1 MIIIKEHNK
10 IIVKNIPNFNLAQT
24 LECGQCFRWE
34 NINNKF
40 YGVVRNN
47 KLCVYED
54 NNSLVFENITI
65 EIFENFWRKYFDL
78 DTDYSEII
86 KTLSNKSEILNK
98 IFSKISG
105 IRILNQNFWEVLCSF
120 VISQNNNIPR
130 IKKIISKMCELFGE
144 NLGDG
149 CYSFP
154 SAETIASLSEKDLD
168 LIKSGFRA
176 KYILNAAKYIINNK
190 FIYTEQEL
198 TKIKGVG
205 PKIAQCVL
213 LYACHKL
220 DAFPMDVWMKRIMN
234 DYFPDKLPDFF
245 GEYAGVAQQYLYY
258 YYSIFTR

>member
-1 MIIIKEHNK
+1 MTIIKEHNK
-10 IIVKNIPNFNLAQT
+10 IIVKNMSNFNLAQT

-40 YGVVRNN
+40 YGVAGGN
-47 KLCVYED
+47 KLCVYEG
-54 NNSLVFENITI
+54 NNSLVFEDVNI
-65 EIFENFWRKYFDL
+65 EVFENFWRKYFDL

-86 KTLSNKSEILNK
+86 KNLSNKNEILDK
-98 IFSKISG
+98 IFSEISG
-105 IRILNQNFWEVLCSF
+105 IRILNQDFWETLCSF
-120 VISQNNNIPR
+120 IISQNNNIPR

-144 NLGDG
+144 SLGG
-149 CYSFP
+149 GYYSFP
-154 SAETIASLSEKDLD
+154 SAETIANLSEKDLD

-176 KYILNAAKYIINNK
+176 KYILNAAKHIVNNK
-190 FIYTEQEL
+190 VVQSEQEL
-198 TKIKGVG
+198 IKIKGVG